1 MAEIVEQADLE
12 AHAIEEE
19 LADDTDKAAEE
30 EIQAGIINV
39 ELNRDNLVKAFSLFA
54 GKQKVSLV
62 SLIRLL
68 IPEVN
73 GDQVSVT
80 MTRQQEEFIG
90 EIKIDWQAY
99 LKQYFNNPAIT
110 LQFIIDET
118 ANTKRQAYT
127 ASEQFDEMLNEHE
140 LFRKMV
146 NQFKLKLKQ

>member
-12 AHAIEEE
+12 AQVIEESKAVE
-19 LADDTDKAAEE
+19 VDKPAEDDL
-30 EIQAGIINV
+30 QAGMVRV
-39 ELNRDNLVKAFSLFA
+39 ELNRENLIKAFSLFA
-54 GKQKVSLV
+54 AKQKVSLV

-99 LKQYFNNPAIT
+99 LKQYFNNPSIT
-110 LQFIIDET
+110 LQFIIDDT

>member
-12 AHAIEEE
+12 ANAIEENQNDE
-19 LADDTDKAAEE
+19 AEKPAE
-30 EIQAGIINV
+30 DQVQDGAIRV
-39 ELNRDNLVKAFSLFA
+39 ELNHDNLVKAFSLFA
-54 GKQKVSLV
+54 AKQKVSLV

-99 LKQYFNNPAIT
+99 LKQYFNNPSIT
-110 LQFIIDET
+110 LQFIIDDT

-127 ASEQFDEMLNEHE
+127 ASEQFDEMLNENE
-140 LFRKMV
+140 MFRKMV